1 MLAAFHKNNNG
12 VAAVLFALAAV
23 PVFLLMAL
31 AIDYHTHSTSRTRA
45 QSLVDSAV
53 LAAARVS
60 VPNGATLPTSEQVAV
75 FQAAIDSKLA
85 GMPVFKKI
93 AATLTA
99 GTDKS
104 LVGTINGSSTL
115 WFGAFVGKN
124 TSTIDVTASV
134 AIAGMDIE
142 IAMGIDVSGSML
154 ASDMSGTRIEA
165 AKAAAN
171 AMIDSVTTN
180 ASPAASIKFA
190 YVPFA
195 FTANIG
201 TTNTGYV
208 TGLSDPLL
216 NGTSWAG
223 CVFERPV
230 PEHISNAYDGNASSP
245 KGLWNAYVAPPEPN
259 SPAGACAN
267 PSNGTNSG
275 YEVID
280 PYVAGNFYP
289 GTRGPNF
296 NCVRHPM
303 KPLTSSITDTKT
315 GINSL
320 TAEYNNGTVFSLGVT
335 WALRMLTPNAPFP
348 GAASFSPKTKKIII
362 ALTDGA
368 QTTEG
373 VYQSYKDSCPAAV
386 NTMSSYSFVPAA
398 KKLSGNALSK
408 GPMDNISPYG
418 YIYDSDPFK
427 YSYGMYNDV
436 DPSLDK
442 LTLSACDYAK
452 QFQNLEIYT
461 IAVSSAAG
469 PGTSIYNTLS
479 ACATDAKHFFWVTDT
494 TGINDAFNSIAKNVK
509 SLTLTR

>member
-1 MLAAFHKNNNG
+1 MLTPFAKDRNG
-12 VAAVLFALAAV
+12 VAAVLFALMAV
-23 PVFLLMAL
+23 PVFLFIAL
-31 AIDYHTHSTSRTRA
+31 AVDYNTHSASKTKI
-45 QSLVDSAV
+45 QSVVDSAV

-60 VPNGATLPTSEQVAV
+60 VPSGATLPTSEQIAV
-75 FQAAIDSKLA
+75 YNATITSKLA
-85 GMPVFKKI
+85 GMPVFKKTG
-93 AATLTA
+93 ATLTA
-99 GTDKS
+99 GVDKS
-104 LVGTINGSSTL
+104 LIGSIQGTSTL
-115 WFGAFVGKN
+115 WFGAFIGKD

-154 ASDMSGTRIEA
+154 APDMAGTRIEA

-171 AMIDSVTTN
+171 AMIDSVTSN

-201 TTNTGYV
+201 TANTAYV
-208 TGLSDPLL
+208 TGASDPLFT
-216 NGTSWAG
+216 GTSWAG

-230 PEHISNAYDGNASSP
+230 PEHITNSYDGNASSP
-245 KGLWNAYVAPPEPN
+245 KGQWAAYTAPPEPN

-280 PYVAGNFYP
+280 PYVPGNFFP

-303 KPLTSSITDTKT
+303 KPLTSTISDVKN

-320 TAEYNNGTVFSLGVT
+320 TAEFNNGTVFSLGIT

-348 GAASFSPKTKKIII
+348 GAAAFGPKTKKIII

-373 VYQSYKDSCPAAV
+373 VYQNFRNTCPAAV
-386 NTMSSYSFVPAA
+386 NSSQSYSFVPAS
-398 KKLSGNALSK
+398 KKLSGSALNK

-427 YSYGMYNDV
+427 FGYGMFEDV

-452 QFQNLEIYT
+452 QFQNIEVYT

-469 PGTSIYNTLS
+469 PGTSIYNTLL

-494 TGINDAFNSIAKNVK
+494 AGINEAFNAIAKNVK
-509 SLTLTR
+509 SLSLTR